1 MLVGTNLEIIEQ
13 LRKDIRE
20 FKEKV
25 DKVVLI
31 WTANT
36 EESIPDIE
44 TLELIESKI
53 NNNESLP
60 ASVLY
65 CYAAL
70 NEGITYLN
78 GSP

>member
-1 MLVGTNLEIIEQ
+1 MQ
-13 LRKDIRE
+13 E
-20 FKEKV
+20 FKKRV
-25 DKVVLI
+25 DKAILI

-36 EESIPDIE
+36 EESLPDIE
-44 TLELIESKI
+44 TLEAIESKI
-53 NNNESLP
+53 KNNELLP

-70 NEGITYLN
+70 NEGLTYLN